1 MKKLFYLLSFVLLL
15 SACSKNADF
24 LVKEAPNTAAE
35 LIAAETALKGAPLD
49 NNYNRKLP
57 EYLNVLGMMVA
68 QADNQKA
75 GLGRVLFYDKNL
87 SKDRSVSCASCHKQS
102 KAFSDDVAFSL
113 GIEGKRTARNSLPLA
128 NVASFSAHY
137 SIIDG
142 KMPLLL
148 WDERSP
154 DVSSQSRQT
163 FANPLEMGM
172 EMADVVNRVKEKDY
186 YPYLWRKLYGNF
198 EPTEEQVLECL
209 QEFVGAMGSHDTP
222 LDRSLEQA
230 MDLFAV
236 PSSEHHDTVITH
248 IYYSGNDT
256 TITTINTVIVGL
268 PGLSSSENRGRDIF
282 VNNCTKCHSP
292 IRPFQEVF
300 AACNGLD
307 MEYTDKGL
315 AELTGNSADVGVF
328 KSPSLRNIALT
339 GPYMHNG
346 RFNTLKEVVDFY
358 SDQVK
363 PHPNLHPRMMHDGDQ
378 NLHLTATQKQD
389 LIAFLHT
396 LTDTELAF
404 DPRFSNP
411 FKQ

>member
-35 LIAAETALKGAPLD
+35 LIAAETAFKGAPLN

-209 QEFVGAMGSHDTP
+209 QEFVGAMGSHDTK
-222 LDRSLEQA
+222 LDIAMEKTQGDLSQTGADQA
-230 MDLFAV
+230 ILISQAYYG
-236 PSSEHHDTVITH
+236 PS
-248 IYYSGNDT
+248 DT
-256 TITTINTVIVGL
+256 TILIL
-268 PGLSSSENRGRDIF
+268 PVLGEAGERGRVIF

-300 AACNGLD
+300 AACIGLD

-339 GPYMHNG
+339 GPYMHDG